1 MTSSSSYRV
10 LSPARVPGGK
20 TVTVFPDAT
29 GDLQARAA
37 AAGTPLSV
45 FVQYVNVSDVA
56 LLVFTPER
64 EKGESDSGAVAALAY
79 LGARGE
85 LLDIADVQMGGETT
99 PAQLCGGEWLLR
111 QGDAAVQAASSDGV
125 AGRLGLEQ
133 VGAVH
138 TTRIARPNLAVEVG
152 SLEALQT
159 AAPDPEAVKALG
171 EATGTT
177 GLLLYVQ
184 SSASELNTLG
194 LGRADVAFRAFGP
207 LRGFTED
214 AASSNMFACL
224 VGVLGARGLLPEEA
238 GLLRGLQLK
247 PGQPARLSAQYVAQ
261 TEVEGPGGASDLWV
275 GGSAELQDAG
285 VPDSGR

>member
-1 MTSSSSYRV
+1 MTTDAPTLYRV

-45 FVQYVNVSDVA
+45 FVQSFNVSDVA
-56 LLVFTPER
+56 LRVYTPTR
-64 EKGESDSGAVAALAY
+64 EKGDSDSGALAALTS
-79 LGARGE
+79 LSRRGE
-85 LLDIADVQMGGETT
+85 LLDVADVQMGGETT
-99 PAQLCGGEWLLR
+99 PAQFCGGEWLLR
-111 QGDAAVQAASSDGV
+111 QGDAAVQSTSSDGV

-138 TTRIARPNLAVEVG
+138 TARIARPNLAVEVG
-152 SLEALQT
+152 SLEALQA

-171 EATGTT
+171 EATDTT
-177 GLLLYVQ
+177 GLLLYVLG
-184 SSASELNTLG
+184 SAPELNVLG
-194 LGRADVAFRAFGP
+194 LGRADVLFRAFGP
-207 LRGFTED
+207 LRGFAED

-238 GLLRGLQLK
+238 GLLRGLQLM
-247 PGQPARLSAQYVAQ
+247 PGHPARLTAQYVARSD
-261 TEVEGPGGASDLWV
+261 GASDLWV
-275 GGSAELQDAG
+275 GGSAA
-285 VPDSGR
+285 PDISALDNFNS